1 MKFSDI
7 LKGLR
12 KEYGMTQVE
21 LAKKLGLTRSSLS
34 MYELGDREPD
44 FETLEAIAD
53 YFNVDMDYLLGRS
66 TKTTKLSAAEDEEP
80 AVPIHPDIKDIKKYR
95 TPMLGDVACG
105 TPIVANPEYETY
117 IETDFNPKANH
128 CVRARGDSMIGARI
142 YDGDIVFIKD
152 CDMVDNGDIA
162 VVIIDGEVTLKRFYY
177 YREENVVKLI
187 AENPNYAPLVY
198 SGEEINHI
206 KIVGKALFFQ
216 GFIK

>member
-1 MKFSDI
+1 MNNI
-7 LKGLR
+7 VGLKIRSRRQEL
-12 KEYGMTQVE
+12 GMTQKE
-21 LAKKLGLTRSSLS
+21 LADKLGYTNKSSIGKIES
-34 MYELGDREPD
+34 GINDITQSKVVA
-44 FETLEAIAD
+44 FAD
-53 YFNVDMDYLLGRS
+53 ALQTTPAYLMGW
-66 TKTTKLSAAEDEEP
+66 EDEEP
-80 AVPIHPDIKDIKKYR
+80 TAPIHPDIKDIKKYR

-162 VVIIDGEVTLKRFYY
+162 VVIIDDEVTLKRFYY
-177 YREENVVKLI
+177 YPDQNIVQLI
-187 AENPNYAPLVY
+187 AENPNYAPLIY
-198 SGEEINHI
+198 SGEELNHI

-216 GFIK
+216 GVIK